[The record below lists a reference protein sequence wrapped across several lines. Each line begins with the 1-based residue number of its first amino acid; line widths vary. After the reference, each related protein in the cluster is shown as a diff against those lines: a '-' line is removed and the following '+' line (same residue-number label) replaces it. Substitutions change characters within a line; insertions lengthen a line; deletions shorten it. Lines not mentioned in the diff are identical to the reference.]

1 MKKAIVLLLLVVSVT
16 FGDNID
22 YKRVKTEKINS
33 TQEIVWLEAGSSDNL
48 FFRLGNGF
56 SKKTREIINPMI
68 DKLQASAYD
77 DARECKKSASD
88 NEYNIHSNLS
98 YSSSELIGFSTSLFY
113 DCGGSHPDHYTTYT
127 LIDAKNGRKYKLKD
141 ILSIPKDFRKI
152 RDLAFSENKK
162 NIADNEY
169 NPSDLYHWENLT
181 WELRKDGI
189 RFYLNFSTSERSFRG
204 DYYEISL
211 EKLKPYLSNK
221 FLKKLQTS
229 NVWVSKNN

>member
-1 MKKAIVLLLLVVSVT
+1 MKKTIALLSLVVSVT

-68 DKLQASAYD
+68 DKIQASSYD
-77 DARECKKSASD
+77 DARECKKSTSD
-88 NEYNIHSNLS
+88 YEYSIHANLA
-98 YSSSELIGFSTSLFY
+98 YSSSELIGFNTSLSY
-113 DCGGSHPDHYTTYT
+113 WCGGLHPDHYTTYT
-127 LIDAKNGRKYKLKD
+127 VIDAKSGRKYELKD
-141 ILSIPKDFRKI
+141 ILSISKDFRKI

-162 NIADNEY
+162 NIADDEY
-169 NPSDLYHWENLT
+169 DPSNLFLWENLT
-181 WELRKDGI
+181 WELRKDSI
-189 RFYLNFSTSERSFRG
+189 RFYLGFSSASRCFRG
-204 DYYEISL
+204 DYYEISF
-211 EKLKPYLSNK
+211 EKLKPYLSKK